1 MNQNHISA
9 ADAFE
14 KASDIFTLIEKFASN
29 NKLQIST
36 KDVPDL
42 VAISS
47 PHYEEL
53 RQLGYHLSNTNSL
66 GLFTISWKNVPT
78 QKQKEYLS
86 K

>member
-9 ADAFE
+9 TDAFK

-29 NKLQIST
+29 NKLQISS

-42 VAISS
+42 VAISI
-47 PHYEEL
+47 PHFEEL
-53 RQLGYHLSNTNSL
+53 RQLGYHLSNTNSR
-66 GLFTISWKNVPT
+66 GLFIISWEDVPT

-86 K
+86 N